1 LLHTGSQSI
10 KKVNPAILSR
20 IVVFA
25 LLWQFAPAVE
35 AGIFRHKKPAT
46 PIEKAV
52 EPAQTVEPTSTVPE
66 GLTEIASPQPEAT
79 AVEAIVPLQPATLSP
94 EAKIATTQKESKK
107 RAKQAKKEASKPAP
121 ATAPIAPTE
130 TTIPEAEA
138 SAEPAP
144 KKLEPVAPAPPE
156 KIVDISSDKL
166 VYDDALKA
174 YVATGNVSVVVSEEN
189 TELRALKM
197 TYIPDKQLL
206 IAEQNVEM
214 IKDGQPTYGTFAR
227 IDLSRQCALIN
238 EPNAKLGVVRMTGT
252 TGLVSKDY
260 IEFNQG
266 KLLLNRSALT
276 DGLGGGNRRTI
287 TFVGGDPAR
296 GIVVRSGFVPHLL
309 NTKRVFEFVDDDSKL
324 DAKVLETQT
333 LIKSYAKYDKLLD
346 PTADALARDDDNFK
360 LSVKKVEIIQH
371 ADQYQT
377 IDLKSPRV
385 TYKNK
390 KVFALPGIDLGQDQ
404 TTSRIDYLG
413 PDFGYNRDLGG
424 AYISPGFDFKVG
436 RGALKLSPM
445 LTYGDGLKRGDN
457 TLETKQG
464 VVGAGLLGMYN
475 SQNLSILAGRT
486 SANNYNV
493 FRAKYKLPI
502 QGVSLL
508 ASQNTISGTNYL
520 IPERPSYS
528 FQAQH
533 NHRFGEGKLFGGI
546 VANGVGV
553 FKDDFFPFNS
563 QARFIQPPRPS
574 DPYTAGRW
582 MTQVVVRNQ
591 RPLVKIGDF
600 AEIGAAAQFSNAF
613 YTTGDNLTVLRA
625 GPTLNLF
632 YKNIF
637 MSQTDYSIGRVGG
650 NSPFVFDSFFL
661 GKQTV
666 TTNNAL
672 RLGPYV
678 MLGARQI
685 FNIQKENAN
694 EKSVVGNMVYAT
706 VGPKHLKF
714 TLGYDALYKIT
725 SWGVSF
731 YPTAGE
737 TEISYDK
744 ARIFRPVTATA
755 KQAGTANPN
764 PSAIP
769 AMEQQPANG
778 GFSPMQITDPVN
790 QAIPFN
796 TPNPL

>member
-1 LLHTGSQSI
+1 MG
-10 KKVNPAILSR
+10 
-20 IVVFA
+20 
-25 LLWQFAPAVE
+25 LLWQYPSIVQARLF
-35 AGIFRHKKPAT
+35 HKKSIVAPNTAEPTQLPTINSTTSLPPQQSPQQGLT
-46 PIEKAV
+46 PI
-52 EPAQTVEPTSTVPE
+52 PIIPP
-66 GLTEIASPQPEAT
+66 
-79 AVEAIVPLQPATLSP
+79 SP
-94 EAKIATTQKESKK
+94 EK
-107 RAKQAKKEASKPAP
+107 
-121 ATAPIAPTE
+121 
-130 TTIPEAEA
+130 
-138 SAEPAP
+138 
-144 KKLEPVAPAPPE
+144 V
-156 KIVDISSDKL
+156 VDITSDKL

-174 YVATGNVSVVVSEEN
+174 YVATGHVTVVVSEEN

-197 TYIPDKQLL
+197 TYIPEKQLL
-206 IAEQNVEM
+206 IAEDNVEM

-238 EPNAKLGVVRMTGT
+238 QPNAKLGVVRMTGT

-260 IEFNQG
+260 IEFQQG
-266 KLLLNRSALT
+266 KLLLNRSALS
-276 DGLGGGNRRTI
+276 DGFGGGNRRTI

-296 GIVVRSGFVPHLL
+296 GVVARSGFVPHLL

-324 DAKVLETQT
+324 DANVLETQT
-333 LIKSYAKYDKLLD
+333 LIKAYANYDKLLD
-346 PTADALARDDDNFK
+346 PTADALAQEDDNFK
-360 LSVKKVEIIQH
+360 FSVKAVSIIQH

-385 TYKNK
+385 TYKNHK
-390 KVFALPGIDLGQDQ
+390 AFKLPNIDLGQDQ

-424 AYISPGFDFKVG
+424 AYLSPGFDFKVG

-445 LTYGDGLKRGDN
+445 LTYGDGLKRNDN

-464 VVGAGLLGMYN
+464 AIGAGVLGLYN
-475 SQNLSILAGRT
+475 SQNLTVLAGRT

-493 FRAKYKLPI
+493 LRAKYKLPI
-502 QGVSLL
+502 QGFSLL
-508 ASQNTISGTNYL
+508 ASQNTLAGTNYL
-520 IPERPSYS
+520 VQERPSYS
-528 FQAQH
+528 VQGEYSR
-533 NHRFGEGKLFGGI
+533 RFGTGKLFGGI
-546 VANGVGV
+546 VTNGAGV

-563 QARFIQPPRPS
+563 QARFVSPPRPAN
-574 DPYTAGRW
+574 PYTAGRW

-591 RPLVKIGDF
+591 RPLVKIGNF

-613 YTTGDNLTVLRA
+613 YTTNDNLTVFRA
-625 GPTLNLF
+625 GPTLNFF

-637 MSQTDYSIGRVGG
+637 MSQTDYSIGHVGG

-661 GKQTV
+661 GKQTL

-685 FNIQKENAN
+685 FNLKKETPT
-694 EKSVVGNMVYAT
+694 EESIVGNVLYAT
-706 VGPKHLKF
+706 IGPKHLKF

-744 ARIFRPVTATA
+744 ARIFRPVTGGVNSST
-755 KQAGTANPN
+755 TITTPN
-764 PSAIP
+764 PASIP
-769 AMEQQPANG
+769 AMNDAAFSQNG
-778 GFSPMQITDPVN
+778 GGVPLQITDPIN
-790 QAIPFN
+790 QSIPFN
-796 TPNPL
+796 TPNASF

>member
-1 LLHTGSQSI
+1 MHHTRQQSTVLLHTI
-10 KKVNPAILSR
+10 TLL
-20 IVVFA
+20 A
-25 LLWQFAPAVE
+25 LLWGLNPTTVQ
-35 AGIFRHKKPAT
+35 AGILHRKNPTPAT
-46 PIEKAV
+46 TVIQ
-52 EPAQTVEPTSTVPE
+52 PAEIATPEETPSTVPA
-66 GLTEIASPQPEAT
+66 GLTEISPPASAEAVAPASSVEPTVVTPAKPSKRELKAQKQLEKQSKKEAKKQADSLAKETLTPTETQQPTALVTPEAT
-79 AVEAIVPLQPATLSP
+79 ETRKPLA
-94 EAKIATTQKESKK
+94 
-107 RAKQAKKEASKPAP
+107 
-121 ATAPIAPTE
+121 
-130 TTIPEAEA
+130 
-138 SAEPAP
+138 
-144 KKLEPVAPAPPE
+144 PVAPPAPE
-156 KIVDISSDKL
+156 KVVDITSDKL
-166 VYDDALKA
+166 VYEDALKA
-174 YVATGNVSVVVSEEN
+174 YVATGNVSVIVSEEN

-197 TYIPDKQLL
+197 TYIPEKQLL

-227 IDLSRQCALIN
+227 IDLSRQCALITQ
-238 EPNAKLGVVRMTGT
+238 PNAKLGVVRMTGT

-266 KLLLNRSALT
+266 KLLINRSALT
-276 DGLGGGNRRTI
+276 DGLGGGNKRTI
-287 TFVGGDPAR
+287 SFVGGDPAR

-333 LIKSYAKYDKLLD
+333 LIKAYAKYDKLLD
-346 PTADALARDDDNFK
+346 PTADALDREDDNFK

-424 AYISPGFDFKVG
+424 AYLSPGFDFKVG

-445 LTYGDGLKRGDN
+445 LTYGDGIKRNGD

-464 VVGAGLLGMYN
+464 AVGAGVLALYN
-475 SQNLSILAGRT
+475 SQNLSLLAGRT

-520 IPERPSYS
+520 VQERPSYS

-533 NHRFGEGKLFGGI
+533 SHWFGKDKLFGGI
-546 VANGVGV
+546 LYNGVGL

-574 DPYTAGRW
+574 NPYTAGRW
-582 MTQVVVRNQ
+582 MTQVVMRNQ
-591 RPLVKIGDF
+591 RPLIKIGNF
-600 AEIGAAAQFSNAF
+600 AEIGAAAQFSNAL

-632 YKNIF
+632 YKNVF
-637 MSQTDYSIGRVGG
+637 MSQTDYSVGRIGG

-672 RLGPYV
+672 RLGPYA
-678 MLGARQI
+678 MLGARQV
-685 FNIQKENAN
+685 FNIQKENVN
-694 EKSVVGNMVYAT
+694 ERSVVGNMVYAT

-714 TLGYDALYKIT
+714 TLGYDALYKLT
-725 SWGVSF
+725 YWGLSF
-731 YPTAGE
+731 YPSAGE

-744 ARIFRPVTATA
+744 ARIFRPVTAATKSSNGNTA
-755 KQAGTANPN
+755 ST
-764 PSAIP
+764 IP
-769 AMEQQPANG
+769 AMEEPTNN
-778 GFSPMQITDPVN
+778 GFSPLQITDPVN
-790 QAIPFN
+790 QPRPF
-796 TPNPL
+796 

>member
-1 LLHTGSQSI
+1 MESSPSSLLQFCLQSAI
-10 KKVNPAILSR
+10 KLNP
-20 IVVFA
+20 VFLRVLVLLA
-25 LLWQFAPAVE
+25 LLWQQLPEAQ
-35 AGIFRHKKPAT
+35 AGIFPTRKSA
-46 PIEKAV
+46 AV
-52 EPAQTVEPTSTVPE
+52 PSALTHSALTQLSMPAQASGTE
-66 GLTEIASPQPEAT
+66 GRISEESHPQA
-79 AVEAIVPLQPATLSP
+79 LD
-94 EAKIATTQKESKK
+94 
-107 RAKQAKKEASKPAP
+107 
-121 ATAPIAPTE
+121 
-130 TTIPEAEA
+130 
-138 SAEPAP
+138 
-144 KKLEPVAPAPPE
+144 PVSPAPPE
-156 KIVDISSDKL
+156 KVVDITSDKL
-166 VYDDALKA
+166 VYDDTLKA
-174 YVATGNVSVVVSEEN
+174 YVATGHVSVVVSEEN

-238 EPNAKLGVVRMTGT
+238 QPNAKLGVVRMTGAI
-252 TGLVSKDY
+252 GLVSKDY
-260 IEFNQG
+260 IEFQQG

-276 DGLGGGNRRTI
+276 DGLGGGNKRTI
-287 TFVGGDPAR
+287 MFVGGDPAR
-296 GIVVRSGFVPHLL
+296 GVVVRSGFVPHLL

-324 DAKVLETQT
+324 DASVLETQT

-346 PTADALARDDDNFK
+346 PAADALVQDDDNFK
-360 LSVKKVEIIQH
+360 LNVKNVEIIQH
-371 ADQYQT
+371 PDQYQT

-390 KVFALPGIDLGQDQ
+390 KVFAFPGIDLGQDQ

-424 AYISPGFDFKVG
+424 AYLSPGFDFKVG

-445 LTYGDGLKRGDN
+445 LTYGDGLKRQGD

-464 VVGAGLLGMYN
+464 VVGAGALAIYK
-475 SQNLSILAGRT
+475 SQNLSLLAGRT

-493 FRAKYKLPI
+493 FRAKYQLPI
-502 QGVSLL
+502 AGMSLL

-520 IPERPSYS
+520 VQERPSYS
-528 FQAQH
+528 VQAQH
-533 NHRFGEGKLFGGI
+533 THFFGSGKLFGGI
-546 VANGVGV
+546 VLNSAGV

-574 DPYTAGRW
+574 NPYTGGRW
-582 MTQVVVRNQ
+582 TTQVLVRNQ
-591 RPLVKIGDF
+591 RPLIKIGNF

-637 MSQTDYSIGRVGG
+637 MSQTDYSLGYIGG

-678 MLGARQI
+678 MIGARQI
-685 FNIQKENAN
+685 FNLQKENVN
-694 EKSVVGNMVYAT
+694 ERSVVGNTVYAT

-714 TLGYDALYKIT
+714 TLAYDSLYKIT

-744 ARIFRPVTATA
+744 ARIFRPVTAS
-755 KQAGTANPN
+755 PN
-764 PSAIP
+764 SASTSSSQPNQSTIP
-769 AMEQQPANG
+769 ALEQPIGNT
-778 GFSPMQITDPVN
+778 GFSPFQITDPVN
-790 QAIPFN
+790 PSLPFN
-796 TPNPL
+796 TP